1 MAPGNGSML
10 LGTERLCAPYGLRA
24 LHPAKRGYVSVV
36 AHWPHSTFHRWVEAV
51 PVHAIGVARVHWMLL
66 PASVDDN
73 VVTCHSAEHPC
84 GASALPRAGTARR
97 FLAARHA
104 GMAAHRSAHFRSRRS
119 QAEGIFTA
127 RQAPLT
133 RKLAQPRS
141 SLIRFAWLSVA
152 ASIVIMGL
160 KAYAY
165 WVTGS
170 VGLLSD
176 ALESVVN
183 LVSACVALVVL
194 TIAARPADEDHPYGH
209 DKAEYFSSGF
219 EGGMILIAALG
230 IAGAAI
236 DRLLHPQP
244 LQQLGLGLSV
254 SLIASVINFVVAR
267 ILLTAGRR
275 HDSITLEADAHH
287 LMTDVWTSIGVL
299 VGVGAVSL
307 TGWTWLDPAVALGVA
322 VNIVWTGWICC
333 GVRRSVSW
341 TRRCRPSN
349 RMSSARC
356 STDTAPTAFST
367 TRCARV
373 EQQRAVLS
381 RCTCSCRVHGRCNA
395 DTICWSVSKE
405 KCASGC
411 PIRRS
416 RYISSRWKIR
426 GRGATR

>member
-1 MAPGNGSML
+1 MAPTS
-10 LGTERLCAPYGLRA
+10 APTCSSK
-24 LHPAKRGYVSVV
+24 P
-36 AHWPHSTFHRWVEAV
+36 EA
-51 PVHAIGVARVHWMLL
+51 PQL
-66 PASVDDN
+66 P
-73 VVTCHSAEHPC
+73 
-84 GASALPRAGTARR
+84 
-97 FLAARHA
+97 
-104 GMAAHRSAHFRSRRS
+104 
-119 QAEGIFTA
+119 
-127 RQAPLT
+127 
-133 RKLAQPRS
+133 QPRS

-165 WVTGS
+165 RVTGS

-244 LQQLGLGLSV
+244 LQQVGLGLSV

-307 TGWTWLDPAVALGVA
+307 TGWTRLDPAVALGVA
-322 VNIVWTGWICC
+322 VNIVWTG
-333 GVRRSVSW
+333 VDLLRRSALGLMDTALPAVEQNVIREVLDRYRADGVQYHALR
-341 TRRCRPSN
+341 TRRAA
-349 RMSSARC
+349 ARRFI
-356 STDTAPTAFST
+356 SMHVLVPGAWTVQRGHDLLERIEGEVRERLPNTTITIHLEPLEDPRSWSDAVIEPVRAPANEENT
-367 TRCARV
+367 
-373 EQQRAVLS
+373 
-381 RCTCSCRVHGRCNA
+381 
-395 DTICWSVSKE
+395 
-405 KCASGC
+405 SG
-411 PIRRS
+411 P
-416 RYISSRWKIR
+416 
-426 GRGATR
+426 T

>member
-1 MAPGNGSML
+1 
-10 LGTERLCAPYGLRA
+10 
-24 LHPAKRGYVSVV
+24 
-36 AHWPHSTFHRWVEAV
+36 
-51 PVHAIGVARVHWMLL
+51 
-66 PASVDDN
+66 
-73 VVTCHSAEHPC
+73 
-84 GASALPRAGTARR
+84 
-97 FLAARHA
+97 
-104 GMAAHRSAHFRSRRS
+104 
-119 QAEGIFTA
+119 
-127 RQAPLT
+127 
-133 RKLAQPRS
+133 
-141 SLIRFAWLSVA
+141 
-152 ASIVIMGL
+152 
-160 KAYAY
+160 
-165 WVTGS
+165 
-170 VGLLSD
+170 
-176 ALESVVN
+176 
-183 LVSACVALVVL
+183 
-194 TIAARPADEDHPYGH
+194 
-209 DKAEYFSSGF
+209 
-219 EGGMILIAALG
+219 MILIAALG

-322 VNIVWTGWICC
+322 VNIVWTG
-333 GVRRSVSW
+333 VDLLRRSALGLMDTALPAVEQNVIREVLDRYRADGIQYHALR
-341 TRRCRPSN
+341 TRRAA
-349 RMSSARC
+349 ARRFI
-356 STDTAPTAFST
+356 SI
-367 TRCARV
+367 
-373 EQQRAVLS
+373 
-381 RCTCSCRVHGRCNA
+381 CTCSCRVRGRCSA